1 MTLAALCTLS
11 TYLLTS
17 AGIKFWGLR
26 VYCSLE
32 SDITLHHD
40 TSYHSNLD
48 SIDKLGPLAKIV
60 SLQQVQSL
68 EDIDY
73 HQPLHEHL
81 GFVS

>member
-1 MTLAALCTLS
+1 ME
-11 TYLLTS
+11 
-17 AGIKFWGLR
+17 
-26 VYCSLE
+26 SLH
-32 SDITLHHD
+32 I
-40 TSYHSNLD
+40 D